1 MTNHPLALN
10 TIHDMLKRD
19 YPIIKICGLTDP
31 EQARACVELGAD
43 AIGLVFYP
51 KSPRNVSV
59 KQAAAI
65 ISALPKHVAAVGVFV
80 NPDVA
85 FLHQAIE
92 HCGLNVA
99 QLHGNETPDFVAEL
113 GKSTQARVIKALFTE
128 KEPNLNDAPKY
139 DVDGYLVECGKG
151 RLPGGN
157 AMTWNWAIAEKFARS
172 YPLVLAGGLT
182 PDNVTQAIKA
192 CLPDGVD
199 ASSGLEAGPGNKDL
213 EKVKNFIEQVR
224 RTRPIYI
231 HHQHEIRSILTT
243 S

>member
-1 MTNHPLALN
+1 MSDHQ
-10 TIHDMLKRD
+10 
-19 YPIIKICGLTDP
+19 YPQIKICGLTIP
-31 EQARACVELGAD
+31 EQAKACAELGAD

-65 ISALPKHVAAVGVFV
+65 TSALPKHVAAVGVFV

-92 HCGLNVA
+92 QCGLSVA
-99 QLHGNETPDFVAEL
+99 QLHGNETPDFAAEL
-113 GKSTQARVIKALFTE
+113 RESTQARIIKALFTQ
-128 KEPNLNDAPKY
+128 KPPHLNDAPKY
-139 DVDGYLVECGKG
+139 NVDGYLVECGKG

-157 AMTWNWAIAEKFARS
+157 AMTWNWAIAEQFARS
-172 YPLVLAGGLT
+172 YPLILAGGLT

-199 ASSGLEAGPGNKDL
+199 ASSGLEAGPGIKDL
-213 EKVKNFIEQVR
+213 EKVKDFIERVR
-224 RTRPIYI
+224 RTRPMYI
-231 HHQHEIRSILTT
+231 QHKHKIRSILTT
-243 S
+243 SD

>member
-1 MTNHPLALN
+1 MS
-10 TIHDMLKRD
+10 DRE
-19 YPIIKICGLTDP
+19 YPQIKVCGLTVA
-31 EQARACVELGAD
+31 EQAKACAELGAD

-51 KSPRNVSV
+51 KSPRNVSLE
-59 KQAAAI
+59 QAAAI
-65 ISALPKHVAAVGVFV
+65 TSALPKHVAAVGVFV
-80 NPDVA
+80 NPDVN

-92 HCGLNVA
+92 QCGLSVA

-113 GKSTQARVIKALFTE
+113 RESARARIIKALFTG
-128 KEPNLNDAPKY
+128 KPPDLNDAPKY

-157 AMTWNWAIAEKFARS
+157 AMTWNWAIAEQFARS

-182 PDNVTQAIKA
+182 PANVTQAIKA

-199 ASSGLEAGPGNKDL
+199 ASSGLEAGPGIKDL
-213 EKVKNFIEQVR
+213 KKVKTFIEQVR
-224 RTRPIYI
+224 RTRPMYI
-231 HHQHEIRSILTT
+231 QHQHKIRSILTT

>member
-1 MTNHPLALN
+1 MP
-10 TIHDMLKRD
+10 KRD
-19 YPIIKICGLTDP
+19 YPIIKVCGLTVP
-31 EQARACVELGAD
+31 EQARACVDLGAD

-51 KSPRNVSV
+51 KSPRNVSL

-65 ISALPKHVAAVGVFV
+65 TSALPKHAAAVGVFV
-80 NPDVA
+80 NPDA
-85 FLHQAIE
+85 DFLHRAIE
-92 HCGLNVA
+92 QCGLSVA

-113 GKSTQARVIKALFTE
+113 RESTRARIIKALFAE
-128 KEPNLNDAPKY
+128 KPPDLNDAPKY
-139 DVDGYLVECGKG
+139 AVDGYLVECGKG

-157 AMTWNWAIAEKFARS
+157 AMTWNWAIAEPFARN

-199 ASSGLEAGPGNKDL
+199 ASSGLEAGPGIKNL
-213 EKVKNFIEQVR
+213 EKVRNFIEQVR
-224 RTRPIYI
+224 RTRPMYI
-231 HHQHEIRSILTT
+231 HHKHKIRSILTT